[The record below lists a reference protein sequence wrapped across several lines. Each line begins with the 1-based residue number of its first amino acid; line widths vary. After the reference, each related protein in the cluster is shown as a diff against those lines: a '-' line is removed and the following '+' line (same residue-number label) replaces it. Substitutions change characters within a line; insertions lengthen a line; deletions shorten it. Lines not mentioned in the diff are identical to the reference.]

1 MLSGRITHL
10 RDDDRFKAI
19 GPDNFVLTLPS
30 APVVH
35 HQGHQGPPSAAAPK
49 HDVEEGE
56 VWFDW
61 AFVDFWKS
69 NYCEC
74 PRTERCLGADVD
86 ISYYRHDTERHCGR
100 PELAFLCCW
109 YV

>member
-74 PRTERCLGADVD
+74 SCGKRCM
-86 ISYYRHDTERHCGR
+86 SQSEC
-100 PELAFLCCW
+100 
-109 YV
+109 